1 MAGRGTWDVSS
12 VHGGAVHAG
21 CAGAGQRLFTW
32 RDVAHGMWAGCWEA
46 LSLRDALGLE
56 QRLFTWRDVALGM
69 WAACWG
75 TLSLRDTLGFEAGLS
90 GRLGM
95 NAKRRAAKE
104 LWHALLLIWFTAFY
118 RRWSGRSSSHRS

>member
-1 MAGRGTWDVSS
+1 MRWGWAETVYLAGRGSWDVGWVLGGAVPAGCAWVRAETVYLAGRGTWDVSS

-69 WAACWG
+69 
-75 TLSLRDTLGFEAGLS
+75 
-90 GRLGM
+90 
-95 NAKRRAAKE
+95 
-104 LWHALLLIWFTAFY
+104 
-118 RRWSGRSSSHRS
+118 